1 MAIEV
6 LDPIVANQ
14 IAAGEVVNR
23 PASVVKE
30 LLENAVDAAAT
41 RVQLVVRDAGKT
53 LIQVSDNGCGMGRE
67 DAKKCF
73 LPHATSKI
81 RTSDDLS
88 RLQTMGFR
96 GEALSSIAAIAQVE
110 LKTKRAEDETGT
122 RVVIEGGIVREVSD
136 AVCQEGT
143 TISVKNIFYNT
154 PARRNFLKSD
164 QIETNHISEEFT
176 RVAIAN
182 ASTAFTLIVNDKAV
196 HRLTSGNLKKRLVEL
211 FGNSLSQ
218 RLLPVSEEV
227 DLVSISGFVASAE
240 SARRNKSSQYF
251 FVNGRYMRNPYFAN
265 AVERAYENLI
275 PEKTYP
281 AFFLFLTLPPENI
294 DVNIHPTKTEVKFLD
309 ERIIYSVLHAA
320 VKKSIGQYRLAGE
333 LDFSKRTIEFPVV
346 TSSTPLPT
354 PPRVNFDPSFNP
366 FDTPKTDAAFTEAG
380 AYVQHT
386 LFESERSSSACVM
399 PKEEGAKTDSRIV
412 ESRSSDSQEE
422 TLGEKA
428 QTEKAFM
435 QIANKYIAVR
445 SKDCI
450 LLIDQHRASKQIV
463 FEHILSGESLQSV
476 SQRLLMA
483 QKHFFSPT
491 VSFQLVE
498 FLPVLKRYGIEMEYD
513 KEDGSFLLHSKPVRQ
528 TADECFEF
536 AQRMIEEGVERMQES
551 DSENLR
557 AETLAEKYAVRS
569 GEVLSTAEMQTLVSQ
584 LFCLRNCVR
593 TFGGEKIILKLTR
606 DDLDKLFEG

>member
-41 RVQLVVRDAGKT
+41 RVQLVVRDAGKA
-53 LIQVSDNGCGMGRE
+53 LIQVSDNGCGMSRE

-476 SQRLLMA
+476 SQRMLMA

>member
-53 LIQVSDNGCGMGRE
+53 LIQVSDNGCGMSRE

-557 AETLAEKYAVRS
+557 AETLAEKFAVQS
-569 GEVLSTAEMQTLVSQ
+569 GEVLSESEMQTLVSQ

-593 TFGGEKIILKLTR
+593 TFSGEKIILKLTR
-606 DDLDKLFEG
+606 DDLDKLFEA

>member
-53 LIQVSDNGCGMGRE
+53 LIQVSDNGCGMSRE

>member
-41 RVQLVVRDAGKT
+41 RVQLVVRDAGKA
-53 LIQVSDNGCGMGRE
+53 LIQVSDNGCGMSRE

>member
-41 RVQLVVRDAGKT
+41 RVQLVVRDAGKA
-53 LIQVSDNGCGMGRE
+53 LIQVSDNGCGMSRE

-386 LFESERSSSACVM
+386 LFECERSSSACVM
-399 PKEEGAKTDSRIV
+399 P
-412 ESRSSDSQEE
+412 
-422 TLGEKA
+422 
-428 QTEKAFM
+428 
-435 QIANKYIAVR
+435 
-445 SKDCI
+445 
-450 LLIDQHRASKQIV
+450 
-463 FEHILSGESLQSV
+463 
-476 SQRLLMA
+476 
-483 QKHFFSPT
+483 
-491 VSFQLVE
+491 
-498 FLPVLKRYGIEMEYD
+498 
-513 KEDGSFLLHSKPVRQ
+513 
-528 TADECFEF
+528 
-536 AQRMIEEGVERMQES
+536 
-551 DSENLR
+551 
-557 AETLAEKYAVRS
+557 
-569 GEVLSTAEMQTLVSQ
+569 
-584 LFCLRNCVR
+584 
-593 TFGGEKIILKLTR
+593 
-606 DDLDKLFEG
+606 